1 MTQKS
6 KKRTQKK
13 RVGQKN
19 LGKRKRLRK
28 IEHDSQK
35 YEKDSEN

>member
-6 KKRTQKK
+6 RKKTQKK

-28 IEHDSQK
+28 IENDSF
-35 YEKDSEN
+35 E